1 MAHHS
6 IKDSL
11 IILFINMKSMSDSAV
26 LNHSLEWKGN
36 IIYGI
41 ILSILCPDST
51 MGSGITDNVEDA
63 SLTSALTSLCTLVPG
78 TWLEAVA
85 SAQLSTMNTIHNH
98 SAKTWLQR
106 WGRWGSIAHALHWQ
120 FGWTLIYLQT
130 CKISR
135 RVDIT
140 ERSISKQIK
149 THTNPKVHISTS
161 ISK

>member
-78 TWLEAVA
+78 T
-85 SAQLSTMNTIHNH
+85 
-98 SAKTWLQR
+98 
-106 WGRWGSIAHALHWQ
+106 
-120 FGWTLIYLQT
+120 
-130 CKISR
+130 
-135 RVDIT
+135 
-140 ERSISKQIK
+140 
-149 THTNPKVHISTS
+149 
-161 ISK
+161 